1 MRAGLLVLAAALALA
16 GETGAAAPPDEGAAR
31 RIVGTGSC
39 AMPAWAP
46 DGGRLLF
53 HARRKDDK
61 QKGFAMRNVW
71 SIGADGAGEKKLTGG
86 TKDEYHASLSPDGKK
101 LLFVSELNGSRD
113 IWLADADGQN
123 PVPLTDDPGTED
135 QPAWSPD
142 GRQIAY
148 AAFPREGGSFDLW
161 TVNAD
166 GSGRRRLTTTP
177 ANELFPAWHPD
188 GVHLVYVTDASG
200 NFDLYQIDVRDGR
213 TTPLVVSPDHEARPA
228 FSSDGTKLAFSRWPA
243 HGRSADATLWV
254 ANADGTAPIELTTA
268 PAPATHPAWSPD
280 GRTLAFQHR
289 VATGWEIWTLALPA
303 DIARTGHLRLAQ
315 QVRGGADVDTAK
327 LRSADT
333 VRGTVEEATF
343 RVRAAYG
350 ALVLPRAAV
359 ASILFGSGER
369 GLARVVLANGDTV
382 TGFLENEGI
391 AIAAGGRTQ
400 RLAVEQLEQL
410 SLRAG
415 RAPAGD
421 IRLGQ
426 QLQKEVESEVTLLR
440 LSALT
445 QLVNSIGQRL
455 QESAPD
461 PAFKLFPYSFRVVDS
476 PEVNAFALP
485 GGPIYINSALI
496 ELCDTEDQ
504 LASVIGHE
512 MGHVAA
518 RHATEMLTTQNLT
531 QLALIAAVS
540 VIPVPVPPIAWEGTK
555 LGYVLGLLSYSRG
568 KEAEADHLG
577 LVLMNAAGYDASEM
591 AIVFRRLAEQQHSL
605 PSVVER
611 FFSSHPLSEDRMRDA
626 ERRAAA
632 LPRPANAPV
641 ATARPSTFSEV
652 NLMFAKD

>member
-1 MRAGLLVLAAALALA
+1 MRGGLVLAAALALA
-16 GETGAAAPPDEGAAR
+16 GGAGAAAPTDEGTPR
-31 RIVGTGSC
+31 RIVGTGSS
-39 AMPAWAP
+39 AMPAWTP
-46 DGGRLLF
+46 DGSRILF
-53 HARRKDDK
+53 HARRKDDQ
-61 QKGFAMRNVW
+61 QKGFAIRNLW
-71 SIGADGAGEKKLTGG
+71 SVGADGSGEKKLTGG

-148 AAFPREGGSFDLW
+148 AAFPKEGGSFDIWL
-161 TVNAD
+161 VNAD

-188 GVHLVYVTDASG
+188 GAHLVYVTDASG

-213 TTPLVVSPDHEARPA
+213 TTPLVVSADHEARPA
-228 FSSDGTKLAFSRWPA
+228 FSPDGTKLAFSRWPA

-343 RVRAAYG
+343 KVRAAYG

-369 GLARVVLANGDTV
+369 GLARVVLAHGDTV
-382 TGFLENEGI
+382 TGFLEHEGN
-391 AIAAGGRTQ
+391 ATGACGGAAPGPRLRRGAPLPPELLLGRRRHPLGPAVPEGGRVRGDAAPPLGAHPARQ
-400 RLAVEQLEQL
+400 RDRPAPPGVRARPGLQALPVQLPRRRFARGER
-410 SLRAG
+410 LRAPRRPDLHQLG
-415 RAPAGD
+415 AHRAVRHRGPARLGHRARDGARRRPPRDRDADHAEPDPARADRRRLGHSGAGSAHRVGGHEARLRARPPPLQPRQGGRSRPPRARAHERRRLRPERDGGRVRQARRATAQPAERGGALLLEPPALREPQARRRAARRRAPAAAERARRHRPLRD
-421 IRLGQ
+421 
-426 QLQKEVESEVTLLR
+426 LLR
-440 LSALT
+440 
-445 QLVNSIGQRL
+445 G
-455 QESAPD
+455 EPD
-461 PAFKLFPYSFRVVDS
+461 
-476 PEVNAFALP
+476 
-485 GGPIYINSALI
+485 
-496 ELCDTEDQ
+496 
-504 LASVIGHE
+504 
-512 MGHVAA
+512 
-518 RHATEMLTTQNLT
+518 
-531 QLALIAAVS
+531 
-540 VIPVPVPPIAWEGTK
+540 VP
-555 LGYVLGLLSYSRG
+555 
-568 KEAEADHLG
+568 D
-577 LVLMNAAGYDASEM
+577 
-591 AIVFRRLAEQQHSL
+591 
-605 PSVVER
+605 
-611 FFSSHPLSEDRMRDA
+611 
-626 ERRAAA
+626 
-632 LPRPANAPV
+632 
-641 ATARPSTFSEV
+641 
-652 NLMFAKD
+652 

>member
-188 GVHLVYVTDASG
+188 GLHLVYVTDASG
-200 NFDLYQIDVRDGR
+200 NFDLYLIDVRDGR

-228 FSSDGTKLAFSRWPA
+228 FSPDGTKLAFSRWPA
-243 HGRSADATLWV
+243 HGRSADATLWI
-254 ANADGTAPIELTTA
+254 ANADGTAPIELTAA

-280 GRTLAFQHR
+280 GRTLAFQHH
-289 VATGWEIWTLALPA
+289 VATGWEIWSLALPA
-303 DIARTGHLRLAQ
+303 DLARTGHLRLAQ

-327 LRSADT
+327 LRGGDT
-333 VRGTVEEATF
+333 VRGTVEETSF

-359 ASILFGSGER
+359 ASILFGTGER

-382 TGFLENEGI
+382 TGFLENADI
-391 AIAAGGRTQ
+391 AIAAGGRAPRRARRAREAHDAIRAGGGASPGPRLRRGASLPPELLLGRRRHPPGPAAREGGRLRGHAAPPLGAHPARQ
-400 RLAVEQLEQL
+400 RDRPAPPGVRARAGLQALPVHL
-410 SLRAG
+410 SRRRFARGERLRAPRRPDLHQLG
-415 RAPAGD
+415 AHRAVRQRGPA
-421 IRLGQ
+421 RLGHPTRDGARCRPPRDRDADHA
-426 QLQKEVESEVTLLR
+426 E
-440 LSALT
+440 
-445 QLVNSIGQRL
+445 
-455 QESAPD
+455 PD
-461 PAFKLFPYSFRVVDS
+461 PARADRRRLGHPGAGPAHRV
-476 PEVNAFALP
+476 
-485 GGPIYINSALI
+485 G
-496 ELCDTEDQ
+496 
-504 LASVIGHE
+504 GHE
-512 MGHVAA
+512 A
-518 RHATEMLTTQNLT
+518 RLRARPPPLQPGQGGGGRPPRARAHERRRLR
-531 QLALIAAVS
+531 
-540 VIPVPVPPIAWEGTK
+540 PERDGGRVPPA
-555 LGYVLGLLSYSRG
+555 
-568 KEAEADHLG
+568 
-577 LVLMNAAGYDASEM
+577 
-591 AIVFRRLAEQQHSL
+591 
-605 PSVVER
+605 
-611 FFSSHPLSEDRMRDA
+611 
-626 ERRAAA
+626 RRAAA
-632 LPRPANAPV
+632 QPAERGRALLLEPP
-641 ATARPSTFSEV
+641 A
-652 NLMFAKD
+652 L